1 MIHSLTFE
9 TLHHYDAGQPG
20 ITVPIVLSLAQTRV
34 DLRAKLDTG
43 STYCIFE
50 REIGE
55 ALGLDIESGR
65 PEWIGTVTGRF
76 KAYGHDVTLLAL
88 GYQFDVTDY
97 FAEKTGL
104 GRNALGRYG
113 WMNQLAL
120 GIVDY
125 EGKLYVGEYNTDAI

>member
-1 MIHSLTFE
+1 MTHSLTFE

-20 ITVPIVLSLAQTRV
+20 ITVPIVLSL
-34 DLRAKLDTG
+34 LWAKLDSG

-50 REIGE
+50 REVGE

-76 KAYGHDVTLLAL
+76 KACGHDVTLLAL
-88 GYQFDVTDY
+88 GYQFDVAAY

-104 GRNALGRYG
+104 GRSTLGRYG

-125 EGKLYVGEYNTDAI
+125 EGKLYVGEYNADAT